1 MNDLTQSNTDVVVV
15 GAGPTGLMAAVLLQQ
30 SGISFRIVDK
40 QEQQAHETRA
50 FVLHSRSLEL
60 LQKIGLI
67 EEFLKRGVI
76 APGLQVFTKQGMVAQ
91 VDLDDIGNMN
101 TPYAFLFMC
110 PQSEIEKIL
119 SEYLSKNGVYIE
131 RSTEVV
137 DLSQTNEKVTVTV
150 KNKPDNKSAKQE
162 KIECKYIIGADGAH
176 SIVRS
181 KLDLDFEGASYVQTF
196 MLADC
201 SIDWPLD
208 YSHIKIFMRDQSLA
222 LYFPL
227 KGKAL
232 GRMFAIKPFSTE
244 NDTEAEKQATT
255 ATPVTLEDVQKAYND
270 ASYIPATFSDPVW
283 TSRYRIHHRG
293 VKNYRVGRA
302 FVAGDAAHIHSPVGA
317 QGMNTGIQDAA
328 NLSWKIIVAL
338 KNKGNIALLE
348 SYDSERK
355 RIGEKL
361 LKYTD
366 RLFSIVSSQNKWID
380 RIRNFIFPNIIR
392 LISKSHKA
400 RSVIFH
406 FVSQLGIHYH
416 DNAFLENNISES
428 AKKHFPKKI
437 RAGYRAPNATISQYL
452 DVFDLTKGYIFHVMA
467 LSKKSLSKEEIQSIS
482 NDLRGL
488 PSQIGLPV
496 KTHFIAHS
504 LTGPDDR
511 IIQAESNQIFENYG
525 LSEYVPTGLF
535 LIRPDG
541 YLAYCSD
548 SLSTIHLK
556 RFMTQFTQ

>member
-1 MNDLTQSNTDVVVV
+1 MLVTDLPKSDTDIVIV
-15 GAGPTGLMAAVLLQQ
+15 GAGPTGLIAAVLLQQ

-50 FVLHSRSLEL
+50 FVLHARSLEL

-76 APGLQVFTKQGMVAQ
+76 APGLQVFTQQGMVAQ

-119 SEYLSKNGVYIE
+119 SEYLTRNGVNIE
-131 RSTEVV
+131 RGTEVI
-137 DLSQTNEKVTVTV
+137 DLSQTNEKATVTV
-150 KNKPDNKSAKQE
+150 KNKSNKEE
-162 KIECKYIIGADGAH
+162 KVECQYIIGADGAH

-227 KGKAL
+227 KGKTL

-283 TSRYRIHHRG
+283 TSRYRIHHRA
-293 VKNYRVGRA
+293 VKHYRVGRA

-328 NLSWKIIVAL
+328 NVSWKIIIAL
-338 KNKGNIALLE
+338 KNKGNTALLE
-348 SYDSERK
+348 SYDSERR

-380 RIRNFIFPNIIR
+380 KVRNIVFPHIIR
-392 LISKSHKA
+392 LVSKSHKA
-400 RSVIFH
+400 RSIIFH

-416 DNAFLENNISES
+416 DNAFLENNLSET
-428 AKKHFPKKI
+428 AKKYFPKKL
-437 RAGYRAPNATISQYL
+437 RAGYRAPNATISQHI
-452 DVFDLTKGYIFHVMA
+452 DVFDLTKGYIFHVIA
-467 LSKKSLSKEEIQSIS
+467 LSKKSLSKDEIQSIS
-482 NDLRGL
+482 NDLRSL
-488 PSQIGLPV
+488 PSEIGLPV
-496 KTHFIAHS
+496 KNHFIAHS

-525 LSEYVPTGLF
+525 LSEHVSAGLF

-541 YLAYCSD
+541 YIAYCSD
-548 SLSTIHLK
+548 NLSTIPLK
-556 RFMTQFTQ
+556 KFMTQFTQ